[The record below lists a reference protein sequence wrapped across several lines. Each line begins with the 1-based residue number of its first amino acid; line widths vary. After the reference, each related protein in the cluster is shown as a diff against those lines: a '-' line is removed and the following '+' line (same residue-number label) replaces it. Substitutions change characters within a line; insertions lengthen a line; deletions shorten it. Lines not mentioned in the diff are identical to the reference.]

1 MQMSQSIAPEYRN
14 RASPGLYSWVVWFT
28 GTLFYFYEFFI
39 QVAPNVMMP
48 DLTRHF
54 EITAAQF
61 GYLATFYYAGYAL
74 MQIPAGTLLDRFG
87 ARRLIVVAT
96 LICAVGSFLTA
107 HANAWFLVEL
117 ARFATGIGS
126 AFAALGSLVLAAKW
140 FPTHRFGLL
149 SGFVL
154 TIGMLGAVAGQ
165 HPMAVM
171 VENLGWRESL
181 DILAIVGV
189 LYALLTWCVI
199 SDHKNPLNKHR
210 VDSTQSFKELL
221 SNVATIVR
229 QRQPWLIAFYGLL
242 MFTPTL
248 TLGASWGAGFLMAAY
263 DFPMTTAGSMISFIF
278 IGWAI
283 GCPLFGMISDR
294 IRLRKPPLYIASI
307 GGTICLFI
315 MIYVHLPST
324 WALGLLMLLFGIFSG
339 AFLSS
344 FSIARELQPAKAT
357 GAALGF
363 MNMVQS
369 VGGAIL
375 PPVVGAI
382 LDLLWNGTLHDGGRV
397 YLLHDYRYAL
407 LIMPLEMMAAG
418 LLLFFVKETHCVE
431 VK

>member
-1 MQMSQSIAPEYRN
+1 MTKSTAK
-14 RASPGLYSWVVWFT
+14 PGFYSWIVWFT

-54 EITAAQF
+54 GISAVEF

-74 MQIPAGTLLDRFG
+74 MQLPAGTLLDRFG

-96 LICAVGSFLTA
+96 LICAAGSFLTA
-107 HANAWFLVEL
+107 YANAWFLVEL

-126 AFAALGSLVLAAKW
+126 AFAVLGSFVLAAKW

-165 HPMAVM
+165 HPMALM
-171 VENLGWRESL
+171 VEHFGWRQSL
-181 DILAIVGV
+181 NILAIVGV
-189 LYALLTWCVI
+189 VYALVTWCVI
-199 SDHKNPLNKHR
+199 SDHKNPLNQHR
-210 VDSTQSFKELL
+210 VDTTQSFKELL
-221 SNVATIVR
+221 SNVLTIMR
-229 QRQPWLIAFYGLL
+229 QPQPWLLASYGLL

-263 DFPMTTAGSMISFIF
+263 QLPIASAGSVISFIF

-283 GCPLFGMISDR
+283 GCPSFGVISDR
-294 IRLRKPPLYIASI
+294 MRLRKPPLYIASV
-307 GGTICLFI
+307 GGTICLLI
-315 MIYVHLPST
+315 MIYVHLPSL
-324 WALGLLMLLFGIFSG
+324 WLLSTLMMFFGIFSG
-339 AFLSS
+339 GFLSS
-344 FSIARELQPAKAT
+344 FSIARELQPHKAT

-363 MNMVQS
+363 MNMAQS
-369 VGGAIL
+369 LGGALL
-375 PPVVGAI
+375 PPIVGII
-382 LDLLWNGTLHDGGRV
+382 LDILWSGTFQDGGRV
-397 YLLHDYRYAL
+397 YLLHDYRYAF
-407 LIMPLEMMAAG
+407 LIMPLETLAAG

-431 VK
+431 IK